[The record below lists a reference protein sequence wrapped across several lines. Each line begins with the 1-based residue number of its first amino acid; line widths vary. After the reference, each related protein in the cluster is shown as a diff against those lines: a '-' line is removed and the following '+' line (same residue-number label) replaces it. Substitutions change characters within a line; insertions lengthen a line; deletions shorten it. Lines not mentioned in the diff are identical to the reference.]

1 MQLISR
7 IRLCGV
13 IAALLFAATC
23 DHPTSSLPTAPGEPT
38 ITGLRI
44 EGPDSLAPGQSV
56 QFSAVAQMSDGTT
69 KVATYVQ
76 NIRWESFSQ
85 DQGQDL
91 IQINSTG
98 LATAGQASGDATVFV
113 QVPGGRG
120 GLSSAKEVTVLP
132 DGTYRLVGRVAEVE
146 FPTAF
151 IEDARVTVNPGSL
164 VTTTDANGEYRLY
177 GVPPNAEIRVTAT
190 GYQPHV
196 EQLQLDRNTTKDI
209 RLALSGQRV
218 TLSGSYTLTIDLTG
232 SCVGPQSLAPELL
245 HRTYEA
251 DVTQNGSTVV
261 VTLTEPRFRVDG
273 TRGNSFQGRAD
284 ASRIHF
290 DLSPLYFYYYYYGP
304 IYPDV
309 AERLPDGSFL
319 VPSGS
324 VFVMRSGDRWSGQLA
339 GFMSKWDS
347 RFPDRRAQLLGSCD
361 GLFLFRLTRR

>member
-1 MQLISR
+1 MQQISR
-7 IRLCGV
+7 VRLCGV

-69 KVATYVQ
+69 KVATYLQ
-76 NIRWESFSQ
+76 NIQWGSFSPG
-85 DQGQDL
+85 DYL

-98 LATAGQASGDATVFV
+98 LATAGQTSGDAFV
-113 QVPGGRG
+113 SVHVPVPRG
-120 GLSSAKEVTVLP
+120 GLESTKEVTVLP

-164 VTTTDANGEYRLY
+164 ATTTDANGEYRLY
-177 GVPPNAEIRVTAT
+177 GVHPNAEIRVTAT

-251 DVTQNGSTVV
+251 DATQNGSTVV

-273 TRGNSFQGRAD
+273 ERGNSFQGRAD

-290 DLSPLYFYYYYYGP
+290 DLSPLYLYYYYYGP

-309 AERLPDGSFL
+309 AERLSDGSYL

-324 VFVMRSGDRWSGQLA
+324 VFVTRSGNRWSGQLA

-347 RFPDRRAQLLGSCD
+347 RFPDRRTQLLGSCD
-361 GLFLFRLTRR
+361 GLFLFRLTPR